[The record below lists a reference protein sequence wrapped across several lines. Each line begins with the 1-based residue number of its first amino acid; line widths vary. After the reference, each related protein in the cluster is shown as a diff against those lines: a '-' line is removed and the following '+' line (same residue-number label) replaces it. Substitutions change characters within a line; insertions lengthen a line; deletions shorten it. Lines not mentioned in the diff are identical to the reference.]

1 MKSDSFAVTG
11 RPLAVG
17 QKLVLLGAVALVYA
31 SNFWP
36 GREIAGLGL
45 KLLGNPEYTGFK
57 GVFLPHLLLYSTMTA
72 LIAALLWLAFVR
84 AGVVRGALF
93 GGFVRTL
100 PLGIA
105 GGLVSLAVSLLVVW
119 MAFPAGTIGWVAPQP
134 WKIAGN
140 LFSNFYEE
148 FVFRGFILVALM
160 AALRFWPAA
169 ILSSIMWAATHTQ
182 YPLPLQTTIAVVG
195 ILFCWLVRQTK
206 SIWPAYTGH
215 MVLDII
221 GDSLIA

>member
-11 RPLAVG
+11 RPVAVG

-36 GREIAGLGL
+36 GREILRLGL
-45 KLLGNPEYTGFK
+45 KLLGNPEYAGFK
-57 GVFLPHLLLYSTMTA
+57 GVFLPHLLLYSTLTA

-84 AGVVRGALF
+84 AGAVRGALF

-100 PLGIA
+100 PIGVA
-105 GGLVSLAVSLLVVW
+105 AGLVSLAVSLLVVW
-119 MAFPAGTIGWVAPQP
+119 VAFPAGTIGWVDPQP

-148 FVFRGFILVALM
+148 FVFRGFILVALT
-160 AALRFWPAA
+160 AVLRFWPAS

-182 YPLPLQTTIAVVG
+182 YPLSLQATIAIVG

-206 SIWPAYTGH
+206 SVWPAYTGH

-221 GDSLIA
+221 GDSLIG